1 MEKSALDQFVAS
13 RPFFDVDAE
22 HILYDAPN
30 IVRIVVR
37 NLRINSLAHALIQV
51 VHVSPAK
58 WRLERQHLV
67 DHAAERPDVRLVAVR
82 LVVPDLGRGVV
93 GRASLRVIEA
103 VLVGNL
109 ANVHISEHGLIEIH
123 AVLFVLG
130 ITAVVVVF
138 LVSFT
143 ILEHEDVRGLD
154 VSMHDADLVNGP
166 QPMNCLDEDA
176 PHLTLPKVHFPAP
189 SLGDHLE
196 QIAAICKLHDQI
208 QSLRFMVNEG
218 LLVGDNIWVIN
229 AR

>member
-1 MEKSALDQFVAS
+1 MEKSALDQLVAS

-22 HILYDAPN
+22 HILHDAPN
-30 IVRIVVR
+30 VVRIVVR

-51 VHVSPAK
+51 VHVPPAE
-58 WRLERQHLV
+58 WRFERQHLV

-93 GRASLRVIEA
+93 GRASLRVVEA
-103 VLVGNL
+103 VLIGNL

-123 AVLFVLG
+123 AVLSVLG
-130 ITAVVVVF
+130 IAIFV
-138 LVSFT
+138 VSFT

-166 QPMNCLDEDA
+166 QSMNCLDEDA
-176 PHLTLPKVHFPAP
+176 PHLTLPKVHFPTP

-196 QIAAICKLHDQI
+196 QIATIRKLHDQI
-208 QSLRFMVNEG
+208 QSLRLMVNEG

-229 AR
+229 T

>member
-1 MEKSALDQFVAS
+1 MEKSALDQLVAS

-22 HILYDAPN
+22 HILHDAPN
-30 IVRIVVR
+30 VVRIVVK

-51 VHVSPAK
+51 VHVPPAER
-58 WRLERQHLV
+58 RLERQHLV

-93 GRASLRVIEA
+93 GRASLRVVEA
-103 VLVGNL
+103 VLIGNL

-123 AVLFVLG
+123 AVLSVLG
-130 ITAVVVVF
+130 IAVVVVF
-138 LVSFT
+138 VVGFT

-154 VSMHDADLVNGP
+154 VSMHHADLVNGP
-166 QPMNCLDEDA
+166 QSMNCLDEDA
-176 PHLTLPKVHFPAP
+176 PHLTLPKVHFPTP

-196 QIAAICKLHDQI
+196 QIATIRKLHDQI
-208 QSLRFMVNEG
+208 QSLRLMVNEG

-229 AR
+229 TR